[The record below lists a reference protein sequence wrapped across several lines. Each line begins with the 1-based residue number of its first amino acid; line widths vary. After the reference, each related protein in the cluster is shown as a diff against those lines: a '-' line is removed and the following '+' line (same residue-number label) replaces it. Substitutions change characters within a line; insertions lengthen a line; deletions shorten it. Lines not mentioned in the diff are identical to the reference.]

1 MKPTA
6 TLKIAKRAEWRFA
19 AMSGAL
25 ATLLFATVAPLC
37 AQELPQH
44 PTPTVEL
51 TASATY
57 LQERAPQQTSSSG
70 ALVTLTLKHA
80 IELALQNS
88 KDIQLAKIQTGLADR
103 SAQITKAQFLPNV
116 YAGSGAGYTF
126 GIPETPGGRAPSI
139 FSLTYTQEV
148 FNEPLRGQARE
159 LQEQA
164 SAQRVALAEVRNDV
178 IARTAMAY
186 LEIGKVRHSLT
197 LLRGEQE
204 SADKILSVTKER
216 QGEGFELPVEITKA
230 QLTRAQVQQKILQ
243 LEGREDELQVFLKN
257 QLGLADDQEI
267 EVSAEDLP
275 GEADQQGANLVA
287 LALENNT
294 GLQLAQSDVRAR
306 EFRLQ
311 GEKRGYFP
319 TLQLVGIYSVLG
331 KFNNYTEFF
340 RTFERNNLN
349 AGVQIQMP
357 LFSAKTKANIG
368 LATVNLEAA
377 KATLANRKT
386 QVTAD
391 VRQKSR
397 LVRERDAAK
406 EVARLELQL
415 AQQNVEVLQSQF
427 GEGRVNLREVERA
440 RVTEND
446 RWMDFLDANF
456 ARQQAELE
464 LLRTAGQLDK
474 VWQ

>member
-1 MKPTA
+1 M
-6 TLKIAKRAEWRFA
+6 
-19 AMSGAL
+19 
-25 ATLLFATVAPLC
+25 
-37 AQELPQH
+37 
-44 PTPTVEL
+44 
-51 TASATY
+51 
-57 LQERAPQQTSSSG
+57 
-70 ALVTLTLKHA
+70 
-80 IELALQNS
+80 
-88 KDIQLAKIQTGLADR
+88 
-103 SAQITKAQFLPNV
+103 
-116 YAGSGAGYTF
+116 
-126 GIPETPGGRAPSI
+126 
-139 FSLTYTQEV
+139 
-148 FNEPLRGQARE
+148 
-159 LQEQA
+159 
-164 SAQRVALAEVRNDV
+164 
-178 IARTAMAY
+178 
-186 LEIGKVRHSLT
+186 
-197 LLRGEQE
+197 
-204 SADKILSVTKER
+204 
-216 QGEGFELPVEITKA
+216 PVEITKA

-397 LVRERDAAK
+397 LVRERDARQRGGQAGTAIGAT
-406 EVARLELQL
+406 ECRSVAITVR
-415 AQQNVEVLQSQF
+415 
-427 GEGRVNLREVERA
+427 
-440 RVTEND
+440 
-446 RWMDFLDANF
+446 
-456 ARQQAELE
+456 
-464 LLRTAGQLDK
+464 
-474 VWQ
+474 

>member
-1 MKPTA
+1 M
-6 TLKIAKRAEWRFA
+6 
-19 AMSGAL
+19 
-25 ATLLFATVAPLC
+25 
-37 AQELPQH
+37 
-44 PTPTVEL
+44 
-51 TASATY
+51 Y
-57 LQERAPQQTSSSG
+57 
-70 ALVTLTLKHA
+70 
-80 IELALQNS
+80 
-88 KDIQLAKIQTGLADR
+88 
-103 SAQITKAQFLPNV
+103 
-116 YAGSGAGYTF
+116 
-126 GIPETPGGRAPSI
+126 
-139 FSLTYTQEV
+139 
-148 FNEPLRGQARE
+148 
-159 LQEQA
+159 
-164 SAQRVALAEVRNDV
+164 
-178 IARTAMAY
+178 
-186 LEIGKVRHSLT
+186 
-197 LLRGEQE
+197 
-204 SADKILSVTKER
+204 
-216 QGEGFELPVEITKA
+216 
-230 QLTRAQVQQKILQ
+230 
-243 LEGREDELQVFLKN
+243 
-257 QLGLADDQEI
+257 
-267 EVSAEDLP
+267 AEDLP